1 MSVFILGLQGSALSI
16 QILQRCRRVRD
27 AVSLLALMEPILPS
41 HMTTTRT
48 SPYIRGRLDLVLNTQ
63 ILQHYQIATLR
74 VLPSNPLHNVMNK
87 LQTLQSALNARED
100 EILGYQI
107 NIDNY
112 IRAIA
117 KIEAEHT
124 DKPAMI
130 EFRDRLLEMLEGHK
144 TEQLKAI
151 IIRDV
156 IADQLAELEV
166 H

>member
-1 MSVFILGLQGSALSI
+1 VFILGRQGSALSI
-16 QILQRCRRVRD
+16 QILHHYRLTTGGTLP
-27 AVSLLALMEPILPS
+27 SALMEPISPS
-41 HMTTTRT
+41 HMTAART
-48 SPYIRGRLDLVLNTQ
+48 SPYIRGRLVLVLNTQ

-74 VLPSNPLHNVMNK
+74 VLPSNPLHNIMNK
-87 LQTLQSALNARED
+87 LQTLQSALDARED